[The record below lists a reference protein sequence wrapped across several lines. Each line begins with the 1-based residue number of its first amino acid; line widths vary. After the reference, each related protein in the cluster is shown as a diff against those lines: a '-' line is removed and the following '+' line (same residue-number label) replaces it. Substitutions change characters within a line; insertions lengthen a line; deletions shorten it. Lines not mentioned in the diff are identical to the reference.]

1 MDAVVEV
8 SELGIE
14 PVFLFL
20 REFFGSLVCAPSGS
34 LFEGILILVA
44 IIVYLD
50 ELAVRN
56 DGGVGL
62 TVLLL
67 KHIEAVRINL
77 YGLLDE
83 VDTLIAAV
91 EHKFHRHHVR
101 SPAHAEHAAHLESG
115 QTCLPY
121 IAVGKTMSHQSV
133 MLALGKTEKTLLLV
147 ELKLVGLL
155 GLLPC
160 GVAATAYGECYG
172 FLSRAFGCIVGAHG
186 IHIIAGRYGVD
197 LVHDRSGVL
206 SVDLNTFTT

>member
-20 REFFGSLVCAPSGS
+20 REFFGSLVCEENLAPSGS

-77 YGLLDE
+77 YGDR
-83 VDTLIAAV
+83 
-91 EHKFHRHHVR
+91 K
-101 SPAHAEHAAHLESG
+101 
-115 QTCLPY
+115 
-121 IAVGKTMSHQSV
+121 SV
-133 MLALGKTEKTLLLV
+133 V
-147 ELKLVGLL
+147 
-155 GLLPC
+155 
-160 GVAATAYGECYG
+160 
-172 FLSRAFGCIVGAHG
+172 
-186 IHIIAGRYGVD
+186 
-197 LVHDRSGVL
+197 
-206 SVDLNTFTT
+206 